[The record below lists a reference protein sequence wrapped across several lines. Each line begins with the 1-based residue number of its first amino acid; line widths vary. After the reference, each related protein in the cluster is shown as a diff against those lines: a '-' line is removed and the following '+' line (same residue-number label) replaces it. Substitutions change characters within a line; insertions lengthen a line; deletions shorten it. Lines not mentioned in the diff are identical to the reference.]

1 MITRHNGACSS
12 LARPLIILWAA
23 ACVSLLLLAGSAHA
37 AAPTAKAAA
46 VRHSLTVA
54 TTARVREHRALAGH
68 IRMLKSCRRR
78 HPKRCSHEARLVR
91 HDTLKLKTAGNKI
104 ATLEA
109 TLASPNGGSSAGG
122 GSKAGSGSKTSG
134 APSGGPNPTGSGAS
148 APALSSPVAG
158 PPVSSAPVESG
169 SFAMGVVSGSAL
181 TYELPFIQTLG
192 AHTARLEFA
201 INTPVSQMKA
211 TLEAYASA
219 GIQPLL
225 LASFYGR
232 IPSPAEAQNLAT
244 WAAAFGPGGSAWQG
258 KSEPANTAVTHIEFG
273 NETSYEYQFSDNS
286 TAGYA
291 SRAQSYALRFA
302 EAATAIRAAAP
313 SVGLLAQGDS
323 GGNGPAWANQMFKA
337 VPNLGQLVAG
347 WTIHPY
353 GPEWQSRIDN
363 LISTTQ
369 ADGAPSTIPIYITEW
384 GLDSD
389 NGQCL
394 ENNFGWNDCMSYE
407 EAATVLNSTISSMRA
422 RYGSR
427 LAATYLF
434 QANDQQ
440 PSGVSS
446 GMESHF
452 GALQNDGSPKGAYT
466 SVVESLLSANP

>member
-1 MITRHNGACSS
+1 VITRHNGACSS
-12 LARPLIILWAA
+12 LARPFIIVWAT
-23 ACVSLLLLAGSAHA
+23 ACVSLLLLVGSAHA

-68 IRMLKSCRRR
+68 TRTLKSCRRR

-91 HDTLKLKTAGNKI
+91 HDTLKLKTVSNKI
-104 ATLEA
+104 ATLKA
-109 TLASPNGGSSAGG
+109 TLSSPNGGSG
-122 GSKAGSGSKTSG
+122 AGSGPKTR
-134 APSGGPNPTGSGAS
+134 GGSNPTGSGAS
-148 APALSSPVAG
+148 APASSSPVAG

-181 TYELPFIQTLG
+181 TYELPFIKTLG
-192 AHTARLEFA
+192 AHTARLEFD
-201 INTPVSQMKA
+201 INTPVAQMKA

-244 WAAAFGPGGSAWQG
+244 WAAAFGPGGSTWQG
-258 KSEPANTAVTHIEFG
+258 KSEPANTAVTRIEFG

-291 SRAQSYALRFA
+291 NRAQSYALRFA

-369 ADGAPSTIPIYITEW
+369 ADGAPSTIPIYVTEW

-389 NGQCL
+389 NGRCL

-427 LAATYLF
+427 LAAAYLF

-440 PSGVSS
+440 PSGVSTD
-446 GMESHF
+446 MESHF